1 MTRATSYTNA
11 AQQRVLQL
19 IDLLAGHELQG
30 LTPTEIGRALGS
42 AAPQV
47 TRDLDNLRTA
57 GWAELHPNGKTWRLA
72 PHAIQIS
79 LRYAAGLQ
87 AGVQAL
93 NDTVQRHGTPP
104 GMHQLFTTN
113 SIASRA

>member
-1 MTRATSYTNA
+1 MSTRTTSYTNA
-11 AQQRVLQL
+11 AQQRILQL

-42 AAPQV
+42 AAPLV

-57 GWAELHPNGKTWRLA
+57 GWAELHPGGKTWRLA
-72 PHAIQIS
+72 PHAIQTS

-87 AGVQAL
+87 AGSQNL
-93 NDTVQRHGTPP
+93 RDTQRRYGTPP
-104 GMHQLFTTN
+104 GMPPLEPD
-113 SIASRA
+113 SY